1 MYDVPK
7 EYTAAIRAPTR
18 SDRMAGK
25 LILTDGSTI
34 ELTDSAVISG
44 SVSVDNQ
51 CVSGQELAFGSV
63 YMGQASLQLRTALSS
78 AAFYDAALQID
89 YEIQLAD
96 GSWYTLPVVL
106 VWYIFTELGSIA
118 ENGAAM
124 GAPVPSWLL
133 SLLAESKEKAAK

>member
-7 EYTAAIRAPTR
+7 EYRAAIRSPTR
-18 SDRMAGK
+18 NDRMAGK

-63 YMGQASLQLRTALSS
+63 YMGQASLQLRTSGYPVLRFTMQRCKSTMKSS
-78 AAFYDAALQID
+78 WQTAAGTPCRWAA
-89 YEIQLAD
+89 
-96 GSWYTLPVVL
+96 TP
-106 VWYIFTELGSIA
+106 
-118 ENGAAM
+118 
-124 GAPVPSWLL
+124 
-133 SLLAESKEKAAK
+133 